1 MVIFLAGATGMIGA
15 RVANALVAAG
25 HSVVCGVRDPA
36 AARKHLPGCRLVA
49 LDFAGL
55 RDVASVVPL
64 LAGVDVVI
72 NAVGI
77 FSDATGHGFRRLHTD
92 APVTLFKAAVAAG
105 VRRIVQISALG
116 ADAAAQ
122 SPYHRSKLAADEAL
136 LALPVSSLIVQPSL
150 VFAPEGRSTRFFA
163 AWATLPLVPLPGA
176 GAQRIQPVHIDD
188 VVALIVAGALAAPVR
203 DPPGTEAA
211 LPRRV
216 AAVGREPMTLKEYL
230 AVLRSVAGAPRGGF
244 LPVPMPLVRLAT
256 RLGALLP
263 GSLMSADA
271 LAMLERG
278 NVAPTDRFERLLG
291 RAPRALREMPVD
303 SEGFGTRAKLMWLLP
318 LLRASIAAVWIWTAI
333 VSAGL
338 YPRALSL
345 DLLARVGAPAALGP
359 LLLYGAAF
367 VDLVFGVLSL
377 AWPRRL
383 GSRARLWGLQ
393 IALIVLYTAL
403 ISWRLPEFW
412 LHPYGPLSKN
422 LPMLALL
429 ILLIQFEEGS
439 GRRSAPLA
447 TAAPGPDSTTA
458 AAPSRTLPT
467 TPPSTPPTTPPTTPP
482 ARQ

>member
-25 HSVVCGVRDPA
+25 HSVVCGVRDPVRA
-36 AARKHLPGCRLVA
+36 AQRLRGCRLVH

-55 RDVASVVPL
+55 GDAAKLMPL

-77 FSDATGHGFRRLHTD
+77 FSDATGNDFRRLHTE
-92 APVTLFKAAVAAG
+92 APITLFKAAVAAG

-116 ADAAAQ
+116 ADALAQ

-163 AWATLPLVPLPGA
+163 AWATLPVVPLPGA

-188 VVALIVAGALAAPVR
+188 VVELVVAGALAPPAGDTPNAAAPTT
-203 DPPGTEAA
+203 PTT
-211 LPRRV
+211 RRV
-216 AAVGREPMTLKEYL
+216 AAVGREPMTLREYL
-230 AVLRSVAGAPRGGF
+230 AVLRRVAGSPRGWF

-291 RAPRALREMPVD
+291 RAPRALSEMPVERE
-303 SEGFGTRAKLMWLLP
+303 SFGTPARLMWLLP
-318 LLRASIAAVWIWTAI
+318 LLRVSIAAVWIWTAI
-333 VSAGL
+333 VSAWL
-338 YPRALSL
+338 YPRASSL
-345 DLLARVGAPAALGP
+345 ELLARVGAPAALAP
-359 LLLYGAAF
+359 LLLYGAALL
-367 VDLVFGVLSL
+367 DLAFGVLSL
-377 AWPRRL
+377 VWPRRL
-383 GSRARLWGLQ
+383 GPRARLWTLQ
-393 IALIVLYTAL
+393 IVLIVLYTAL

-422 LPMLALL
+422 LPMIALL
-429 ILLIQFEEGS
+429 ILLIQFDGGGGE
-439 GRRSAPLA
+439 RSACAGKAVANP
-447 TAAPGPDSTTA
+447 
-458 AAPSRTLPT
+458 
-467 TPPSTPPTTPPTTPP
+467 
-482 ARQ
+482 

>member
-1 MVIFLAGATGMIGA
+1 MIGA
-15 RVANALVAAG
+15 RVAHALVAAG
-25 HSVVCGVRDPA
+25 HSVVCGVRDPVA
-36 AARKHLPGCRLVA
+36 AGQRLRGCRVVPV
-49 LDFAGL
+49 DFAGL
-55 RDVASVVPL
+55 RDIASLMPL
-64 LAGVDVVI
+64 LVGVDVVI

-77 FSDATGHGFRRLHTD
+77 FSDATGHDFRRLHTD
-92 APVTLFKAAVAAG
+92 APIMLFKAAVAAG

-163 AWATLPLVPLPGA
+163 AWATLPVVPLPGA

-188 VVALIVAGALAAPVR
+188 VVDLIVAGALAAPVR
-203 DPPGTEAA
+203 DAPTAA
-211 LPRRV
+211 AGPPRRV
-216 AAVGREPMTLKEYL
+216 AAVGKEPMTLKEYL
-230 AVLRSVAGAPRGGF
+230 AVLRRVAGRPRGWF
-244 LPVPMPLVRLAT
+244 LPVPMSLVRLAT

-291 RAPRALREMPVD
+291 RAPRALREMPAD

-333 VSAGL
+333 VSAWL
-338 YPRALSL
+338 YPRASSL
-345 DLLARVGAPAALGP
+345 ELLARVGAPAALGP

-383 GSRARLWGLQ
+383 GSRARLWALQ
-393 IALIVLYTAL
+393 IALIVVYTAL

-422 LPMLALL
+422 LPMIALL
-429 ILLIQFEEGS
+429 ILLIQFDDGPERWLAPRVKPATGS
-439 GRRSAPLA
+439 
-447 TAAPGPDSTTA
+447 T
-458 AAPSRTLPT
+458 
-467 TPPSTPPTTPPTTPP
+467 TTPPT
-482 ARQ
+482 RQ